1 LQDVAAQCDV
11 LKLPA
16 LAGLLRQCADVAQ
29 QAVVSGRSAA
39 LEQEIGTALLFAET
53 GLEQVRRLPDDFA
66 GNAETIAA
74 RLQALL
80 AGEAPPASAGELSRQ
95 IEQGQTVAALADD
108 MKTGCARSSDCSTTT
123 TPMERAR
130 ARRCGTGAAAIAGAT
145 GRAGQDDASAAVR
158 RSKRQCGSC
167 RTARHRP
174 SAGRDRAE
182 CQRAG
187 FFVDMLGR
195 NAQAAKGRF
204 HFDAPP
210 APSARCRSRKW
221 PPPVRYPC
229 RAGPCLAPV
238 APSAGEVARAADGC
252 GDARHLHRRGA
263 RRAGLCRQTLALPRE
278 QAASGE
284 RLAMLRRSFHTLKGS
299 RGSAGAVCRGGRCH
313 RARHEY
319 LAGRGAPGQR

>member
-1 LQDVAAQCDV
+1 MPETAG
-11 LKLPA
+11 P
-16 LAGLLRQCADVAQ
+16 AGLLRQCADVAQ

-80 AGEAPPASAGELSRQ
+80 AGEAPPPASAGELSRQ

-108 MKTGCARSSDCSTTT
+108 MKTGLRQV
-123 TPMERAR
+123 ERLLNDYYAD
-130 ARRCGTGAAAIAGAT
+130 GAAHFARWCGPLLRQLQQQLAVL
-145 GRAGQDDASAAVR
+145 GQDDASAAVTQVDAAV
-158 RSKRQCGSC
+158 RQLPDSE
-167 RTARHRP
+167 AQVEQAEELDEIAQNV
-174 SAGRDRAE
+174 SAL
-182 CQRAG
+182 G

-204 HFDAPP
+204 HFDAAAGTFRALPFEKVAAAGAVP
-210 APSARCRSRKW
+210 VPCWTRRWRRSRR
-221 PPPVRYPC
+221 PPSTCPR
-229 RAGPCLAPV
+229 RG
-238 APSAGEVARAADGC
+238 GHGC